1 MKDKLLNSL
10 IGRTISILLMVILIF
25 CSIRTDVFAMEKDAS
40 VEQVTGE
47 RGIERELTIQGE
59 EVYEGRGFRIIS
71 GVLDNWEI
79 ITRVQSTDVLKII
92 FLYMPSML

>member
-59 EVYEGRGFRIIS
+59 EVYEGGF
-71 GVLDNWEI
+71 VLFQ
-79 ITRVQSTDVLKII
+79 VC
-92 FLYMPSML
+92 

>member
-71 GVLDNWEI
+71 GVLDNWETGVNEYLI
-79 ITRVQSTDVLKII
+79 IENTGDLPLRIG
-92 FLYMPSML
+92 F